1 MTIKVL
7 ETSVSQLIKDIDP
20 FEVKQAIGECKSN
33 LDKATKVEH
42 LGSKSYLMHLCLR
55 RHSYYFVY
63 STDTKAIDYFVR
75 YREVDL
81 GRLLPVKPG
90 RQVLVRRTTSGAP
103 LTAGIAAK
111 VFWNYLFPQYQGL
124 ATDNQQ
130 TDKGQEFWQYAIKEA
145 FERGKTVRVIN
156 TNDRTFVEPKNLA
169 DFRDSY
175 SGIWGTTSWFQ
186 RMAVAIF

>member
-90 RQVLVRRTTSGAP
+90 RLPRFILRYLGDYFLVSANGSSDFLMLSLDRVQVHKQETSQLLVAH
-103 LTAGIAAK
+103 
-111 VFWNYLFPQYQGL
+111 
-124 ATDNQQ
+124 
-130 TDKGQEFWQYAIKEA
+130 
-145 FERGKTVRVIN
+145 
-156 TNDRTFVEPKNLA
+156 
-169 DFRDSY
+169 
-175 SGIWGTTSWFQ
+175 
-186 RMAVAIF
+186 